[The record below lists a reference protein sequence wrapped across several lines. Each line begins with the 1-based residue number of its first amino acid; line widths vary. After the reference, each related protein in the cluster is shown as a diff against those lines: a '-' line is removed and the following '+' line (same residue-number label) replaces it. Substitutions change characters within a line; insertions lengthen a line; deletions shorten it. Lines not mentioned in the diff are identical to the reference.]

1 MTRRLGA
8 LTYLGNRLTRIWQE
22 EEDETGERM
31 ERVEKSLFGTIKR
44 LGKKLARSLLED
56 VLTAY
61 CVMRDPDTP
70 WQAKAILAGAL
81 VYFIQPFDVIP
92 DVMPMG
98 LIDDAAILAAALE
111 RVGRYTDER
120 HRDEARAML
129 DRLFGGTQVVAA
141 DQRQQ

>member
-1 MTRRLGA
+1 MGMTRRLDA
-8 LTYLGNRLTRIWQE
+8 LSYLGKRLTRIWQE
-22 EEDETGERM
+22 EEAEAGERM
-31 ERVEKSLFGTIKR
+31 EKVEKNLFGTIKR
-44 LGKKLARSLLED
+44 LGKRLARSLLED

-98 LIDDAAILAAALE
+98 LVDDAAILAAALE
-111 RVGRYTDER
+111 RVGRYTDDR
-120 HRDEARAML
+120 HRDEARAIL
-129 DRLFGGTQVVAA
+129 DKLFGEKEAIVPAS
-141 DQRQQ
+141 

>member
-1 MTRRLGA
+1 
-8 LTYLGNRLTRIWQE
+8 
-22 EEDETGERM
+22 M
-31 ERVEKSLFGTIKR
+31 EKVEKNLFGTIKR
-44 LGKKLARSLLED
+44 LGKRLARSLLED

-98 LIDDAAILAAALE
+98 LVDDAAILAAALE
-111 RVGRYTDER
+111 RVGRYTDDR
-120 HRDEARAML
+120 HRDEARAIL
-129 DRLFGGTQVVAA
+129 DKLFGEKEAIVPAS
-141 DQRQQ
+141 